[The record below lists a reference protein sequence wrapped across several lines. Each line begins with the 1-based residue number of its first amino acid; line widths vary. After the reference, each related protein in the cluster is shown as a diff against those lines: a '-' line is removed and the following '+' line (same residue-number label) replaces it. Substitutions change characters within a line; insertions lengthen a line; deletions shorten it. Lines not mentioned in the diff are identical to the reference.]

1 MAINRSL
8 GKSYY
13 ASATSNGSQVIKN
26 ITRRF
31 QQLDQ
36 YGERLVEEIAKV
48 FVEEAQKRLWASGY
62 DVGDLLNNIYCQP
75 YGKNKWRVGIKNND
89 EKPIM
94 YFLEFGTGLVGA
106 DNPHP
111 SASELGWQYIVH
123 PENIVPTNG
132 QNYDSYV
139 RPSGFNSL
147 GEYVGMEGW
156 YYYDE
161 NNELR
166 FTSGLK
172 AVAYIYD
179 TIKDLDTVK
188 KIALERVRRNG

>member
-1 MAINRSL
+1 MAINKNL
-8 GKSYY
+8 GKAYY
-13 ASATSNGSQVIKN
+13 AGATSNGSQLIKN
-26 ITRRF
+26 LTKRF

-36 YGERLVEEIAKV
+36 YGERLVEEISKV

-62 DVGDLLNNIYCQP
+62 DVGGLLNNIYCQP
-75 YGKNKWRVGIKNND
+75 YGKNKWRVGIKNNS

-111 SASELGWQYIVH
+111 DASKYGWQYIVH

-139 RPSGFNSL
+139 VPSGFNSL

-161 NNELR
+161 NNQLR
-166 FTSGLK
+166 FTSGLH

-179 TIKDLDTVK
+179 TIKDFDTVK